1 MSNKLKEVG
10 IKNGTYLFI
19 IDINLDRMKQVK

>member
-10 IKNGTYLFI
+10 ITNGTYLFL